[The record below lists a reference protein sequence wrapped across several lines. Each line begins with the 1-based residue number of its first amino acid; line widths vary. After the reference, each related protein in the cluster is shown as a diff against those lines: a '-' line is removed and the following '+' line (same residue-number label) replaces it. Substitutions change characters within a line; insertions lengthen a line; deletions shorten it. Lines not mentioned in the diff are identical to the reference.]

1 MFFNSI
7 LQNLSEAYSYYDS
20 LIISMVYGLL
30 LYMGIEMFVTEGLF
44 RGVKLIFIDR
54 SLFNEG
60 QQGVVSD

>member
-7 LQNLSEAYSYYDS
+7 LQTLSEAYSNYDS

>member
-7 LQNLSEAYSYYDS
+7 LQTLSEAYSNYNCF
-20 LIISMVYGLL
+20 IISMVYGLL
-30 LYMGIEMFVTEGLF
+30 LYMGIDMFVTEGLF
-44 RGVKLIFIDR
+44 RGIKLIFIDR

>member
-7 LQNLSEAYSYYDS
+7 LQNVSEAYSDYMRVM
-20 LIISMVYGLL
+20 ISMVYGLL
-30 LYMGIEMFVTEGLF
+30 LYMGIDMFVTEGLF

-60 QQGVVSD
+60 QQGVVCE

>member
-7 LQNLSEAYSYYDS
+7 LQTLSEAYSNYNS
-20 LIISMVYGLL
+20 FIISMVYGLL
-30 LYMGIEMFVTEGLF
+30 LYMGIDMFVTEGLF
-44 RGVKLIFIDR
+44 RGIKLIFIDR

>member
-7 LQNLSEAYSYYDS
+7 LQTLSEAYSNYNS

-30 LYMGIEMFVTEGLF
+30 LYMGIDMFVTEGLF
-44 RGVKLIFIDR
+44 RGIKLIFIDR

>member
-7 LQNLSEAYSYYDS
+7 LQTLSEAYSNYNS
-20 LIISMVYGLL
+20 FIISMVYGLL
-30 LYMGIEMFVTEGLF
+30 LYIGIDMFVTEGLF
-44 RGVKLIFIDR
+44 RGIKLIFIDR

>member
-7 LQNLSEAYSYYDS
+7 LQTLSEAYSNYNS
-20 LIISMVYGLL
+20 FIISIVYGLL
-30 LYMGIEMFVTEGLF
+30 LYMGIDMFVTEGLF
-44 RGVKLIFIDR
+44 RGIKLIFIDR

>member
-7 LQNLSEAYSYYDS
+7 LQTLSEAYSNYNS
-20 LIISMVYGLL
+20 FMISMVYGLL
-30 LYMGIEMFVTEGLF
+30 LYMGIDMFVTEGLF
-44 RGVKLIFIDR
+44 RGIKLIFIDR